1 MWQPVRFE
9 LKTCWNSG
17 DEIFSPYC
25 FVQEYLR
32 HSHSSVRCGQYN
44 VTGTWS
50 MNLMEEIRDD
60 PEPASRT
67 RSCIFSSWA
76 WYKQQ
81 KLTVGLLS
89 FKFIIFWQT
98 NICVSW
104 NLAAQTGAAWKLTLG
119 LVYVPSLTHW
129 SWGSFGFLMKGFPLT
144 LLLQEIIWS
153 TLIICPNA
161 TFTCRPG
168 LTQHCWAASFFCW
181 ESKRKRSISSNFD
194 PGSPMKTVKQ
204 DTNSLKL
211 WPLPVFQCSFQLMLA
226 TLSKAQSFH
235 PTTKHKPRFGAKVQ
249 TARTRS
255 REATLLSTSKNPNI
269 KASSWGKQMY
279 PPWLSPGPPTLAAT

>member
-17 DEIFSPYC
+17 DEIFSLYC

-32 HSHSSVRCGQYN
+32 NSHSSVRCGQYN

-60 PEPASRT
+60 LEPASRT

-153 TLIICPNA
+153 TLLSVLMQHLPAGQVWHGIA
-161 TFTCRPG
+161 ERP
-168 LTQHCWAASFFCW
+168 H
-181 ESKRKRSISSNFD
+181 SSA
-194 PGSPMKTVKQ
+194 GSQKEN
-204 DTNSLKL
+204 DLL
-211 WPLPVFQCSFQLMLA
+211 
-226 TLSKAQSFH
+226 
-235 PTTKHKPRFGAKVQ
+235 VQ
-249 TARTRS
+249 T
-255 REATLLSTSKNPNI
+255 L
-269 KASSWGKQMY
+269 
-279 PPWLSPGPPTLAAT
+279 TLAVPWRQWSRTQTAWNCDLFQYFSVPSN